1 MEQELEQRLIKMT
14 EALPPSNTLVHGDLH
29 TGNVFLLNGEPLFI
43 DADRM
48 SVGDPIVDISGMYLF
63 YVAYAEI
70 DPKLIEDFM
79 YSSP

>member
-1 MEQELEQRLIKMT
+1 MT

-63 YVAYAEI
+63 YVAYAEV